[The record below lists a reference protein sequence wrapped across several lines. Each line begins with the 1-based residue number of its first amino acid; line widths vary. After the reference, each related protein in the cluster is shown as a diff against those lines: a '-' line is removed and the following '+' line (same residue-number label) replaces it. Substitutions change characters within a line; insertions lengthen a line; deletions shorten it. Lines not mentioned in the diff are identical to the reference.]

1 LAIGRAGE
9 SAGQRPDIGRDFAG
23 MTRERVGCIVMNRVT
38 PVRTCVGCREKAAK
52 SDLLRVVVDATGS
65 SRSVV
70 VDERGSRAGRGA
82 HLHATSTCLDL
93 ADRRRAFP
101 SAFRLPGPL
110 DTTAVRTWIETHRPT
125 SPEAVPTD
133 TSRKRSSGS

>member
-1 LAIGRAGE
+1 
-9 SAGQRPDIGRDFAG
+9 
-23 MTRERVGCIVMNRVT
+23 MTVERVGCMVMNRVT

-52 SDLLRVVVDATGS
+52 SDLLRVVVDATGPT
-65 SRSVV
+65 RSVV

-101 SAFRLPGPL
+101 RAFRLPGPL
-110 DTTAVRTWIETHRPT
+110 DTTAVRAWLETHRPA
-125 SPEAVPTD
+125 SPDAVSPD
-133 TSRKRSSGS
+133 ISRKRSSGS